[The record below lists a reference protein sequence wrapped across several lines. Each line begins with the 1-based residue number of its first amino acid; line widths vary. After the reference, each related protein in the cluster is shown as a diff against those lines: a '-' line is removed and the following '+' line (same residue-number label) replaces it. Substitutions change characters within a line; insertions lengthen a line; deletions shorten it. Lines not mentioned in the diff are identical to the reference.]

1 MKNPT
6 LCQVQRLALNIALL
20 FIFYSV
26 ILFTSGCMWA
36 TILTTN
42 WSENYALDANGG
54 KSETSAINDGK
65 INTVAYSS
73 AKRPRHFIVQLT
85 EPKKI
90 RKIVIHNH
98 NLFYFELQYW
108 DSNNMEWK
116 TSQTVRQRRD
126 AKGVDSKMI
135 QPKYEFG
142 RLSFM
147 TDKIRINVTRTVD
160 DDIVSKERPTQD
172 DIVVNRIRDIV
183 MGRFVE
189 YYRVLV
195 ENTAGVR
202 EIEVYGVLPT
212 N

>member
-6 LCQVQRLALNIALL
+6 LYQVQRLALNIALL
-20 FIFYSV
+20 FIYSV
-26 ILFTSGCMWA
+26 ILFTSSCMW
-36 TILTTN
+36 TPILTTN

-54 KSETSAINDGK
+54 KSETPAINDGK
-65 INTVAYSS
+65 FDTVAFSS
-73 AKRPRHFIVQLT
+73 AERPRHFIIQFA
-85 EPKKI
+85 EPQKI
-90 RKIVIHNH
+90 RRIVIHNY
-98 NLFYFELQYW
+98 NLFYFEIQYW
-108 DSNNMEWK
+108 DSSKMEWK
-116 TSQTVRQRRD
+116 TFQTVLQRRD
-126 AKGVDSKMI
+126 VKGVDSKMI

-142 RLSFM
+142 SLSFM

-160 DDIVSKERPTQD
+160 DDVVSKERPTQD
-172 DIVVNRIRDIV
+172 DIIVNRIRKFV

-195 ENTAGVR
+195 EKPAGVR

>member
-1 MKNPT
+1 
-6 LCQVQRLALNIALL
+6 
-20 FIFYSV
+20 
-26 ILFTSGCMWA
+26 MWIP
-36 TILTTN
+36 ILTTN

-54 KSETSAINDGK
+54 KSETPAINEGK
-65 INTVAYSS
+65 CDTVAFSS
-73 AKRPRHFIVQLT
+73 AERPRHFIVQFA

-90 RKIVIHNH
+90 RRIVIHNY

-108 DSNNMEWK
+108 DSSKMEWK
-116 TSQTVRQRRD
+116 TSQTVLQRRD

-160 DDIVSKERPTQD
+160 DDVVSKDKPTQD
-172 DIVVNRIRDIV
+172 DIIVNRIRKFV

-189 YYRVLV
+189 YYRVLA
-195 ENTAGVR
+195 EKPAGVR
-202 EIEVYGVLPT
+202 EIEAYGVLPT

>member
-1 MKNPT
+1 
-6 LCQVQRLALNIALL
+6 
-20 FIFYSV
+20 
-26 ILFTSGCMWA
+26 
-36 TILTTN
+36 
-42 WSENYALDANGG
+42 
-54 KSETSAINDGK
+54 
-65 INTVAYSS
+65 
-73 AKRPRHFIVQLT
+73 
-85 EPKKI
+85 
-90 RKIVIHNH
+90 
-98 NLFYFELQYW
+98 
-108 DSNNMEWK
+108 MEWK